1 MMNIIRKNKNW
12 KINLLSNVFKYSIFS
27 TKTIEKNMIKVY
39 NKMSMNKVDIKLF
52 EKIFKIILVITWMI
66 IVFYFSGQKGEKS
79 GNTSRRITE
88 TIIQAVSNRSLEEN
102 EKLIE
107 TADKVIR
114 KLAHYT
120 IYTIGGLL
128 IINYAD
134 TTEKSKKEKVLGS
147 IMFGTVF
154 AVTDEMHQFFVSE
167 RSARIFDVGI
177 DTLGVIT
184 GVIIYLIIKNLFKE
198 NKK

>member
-1 MMNIIRKNKNW
+1 
-12 KINLLSNVFKYSIFS
+12 
-27 TKTIEKNMIKVY
+27 
-39 NKMSMNKVDIKLF
+39 MSKVDIKLYK
-52 EKIFKIILVITWMI
+52 KIFKLILVISWMI
-66 IVFYFSGQKGEKS
+66 IVFYFSSQEGEKS
-79 GNTSRRITE
+79 GDTSRRVTE
-88 TIIQAVSNRSLEEN
+88 TIIQAISNKNLEEN

-107 TADKVIR
+107 NTDKVIR

-177 DTLGVIT
+177 DALGVIT